1 MRKKFGTIVHVRLP
15 EELAEYLED
24 MVRRGEAESL
34 SQAVRRC
41 VSIAKTYISEVKS
54 GGEKEAKSHE

>member
-1 MRKKFGTIVHVRLP
+1 MRKKFGGVTVHVRLP
-15 EELAEYLED
+15 EELTEFLKD

-41 VSIAKTYISEVKS
+41 IALAKTYMPEGV
-54 GGEKEAKSHE
+54 KEAKP